1 MSQFFYTGAGG
12 INDLTLQRVR
22 VRSPDSGETVMSGVS
37 EDEDVEK
44 IDGAVG
50 HGQDVERH
58 KNSFL
63 FQT

>member
-44 IDGAVG
+44 IDEAVG
-50 HGQDVERH
+50 QDGQDGET